1 MISNFYRKIPQKI
14 RLLIVFLIIILIGY
28 FVVRFLFV
36 DVKNVPDDF
45 LRARQ
50 ESSLI
55 AQGIVDLSNQ
65 STSNLS
71 EIAHL
76 DSEHRYAEALNLISR
91 ELERNRQAR
100 EKAISLSVQLEK
112 MARNL
117 SQISPPSASQ
127 VALEAVSSETTLIS
141 RLIIYNDYLTQLL
154 EVLREKFLGK
164 IDGDKISE
172 LIAKINDEAQAINDL
187 NNKFN
192 KIMEEFD
199 LKY

>member
-1 MISNFYRKIPQKI
+1 MIGNFYRKIPKRV
-14 RLLIVFLIIILIGY
+14 RLLIVFIIIILIGY

-36 DVKNVPDDF
+36 GAKDIPDDF

-50 ESSLI
+50 EASLV
-55 AQGIVDLSNQ
+55 AQDIVNLSNQ
-65 STSNLS
+65 SANNLD
-71 EIAHL
+71 EIANL
-76 DSEHRYAEALNLISR
+76 DSEHKYTEALALISQ

-100 EKAISLSVQLEK
+100 EKAINLSVQLEK

-117 SQISPPSASQ
+117 SQISPSSASQ

-164 IDGDKISE
+164 TDGNKISE

-199 LKY
+199 LK

>member
-1 MISNFYRKIPQKI
+1 M
-14 RLLIVFLIIILIGY
+14 
-28 FVVRFLFV
+28 VRFLFV
-36 DVKNVPDDF
+36 GAKDIPDDF

-50 ESSLI
+50 EASLV
-55 AQGIVDLSNQ
+55 AQDIVNLSNQ
-65 STSNLS
+65 SADNLD
-71 EIAHL
+71 EIANL
-76 DSEHRYAEALNLISR
+76 DSEHKYTEALTLISR

-100 EKAISLSVQLEK
+100 EKAINLSVQLEK

-154 EVLREKFLGK
+154 EVLREKFSGET
-164 IDGDKISE
+164 DGDKISE

-199 LKY
+199 LK